1 VRDPVA
7 VRDLT
12 DLEPAAAEMAVF
24 HDADP
29 SGST

>member
-12 DLEPAAAEMAVF
+12 DLQPAAPEMPVF
-24 HDADP
+24 HDTDP